1 MPLITGRQAVLDVY
15 ADMERRGWVMPC
27 FCSENQTST
36 EAILAATLE
45 ASVRLKCPDLP
56 VTIAMTNLYS
66 HRSQSVAYTQT
77 GRWDIG
83 LKLFLAD
90 LRILTEASS
99 PYGALR
105 VLVHL
110 DHIQPDADHD
120 LLNWDLGQFSS
131 IMYDAST
138 LPFEQNIERTRRFM
152 REQGHKLVVEGACD
166 EIVDAGG
173 KECNALTTPERA
185 MEYVKGSG
193 VDFIVA
199 NLGTEHRASA
209 AELTYHGDL
218 ARQISKAVG
227 GRLVLHGSSSV
238 SHDQIR
244 YLFRDGVRK
253 VNVWAAIE
261 RDSSPALLADMVR
274 NAAKVA
280 GPKVARTLK
289 EEGLLGPKCNTDMP
303 AALSHYTT
311 TYRQELVFG
320 QMKQIVGR
328 FLDLWMTP

>member
-1 MPLITGRQAVLDVY
+1 MPLITGRKAVLDVY
-15 ADMERRGWVMPC
+15 TEMGRRGWVMPC
-27 FCSENQTST
+27 FCTENRTST
-36 EAILAATLE
+36 EAILAAAVEVGT
-45 ASVRLKCPDLP
+45 RLGCPDLP

-66 HRSQSVAYTQT
+66 HRSQSVAYTHT

-90 LRILTEASS
+90 LRVLTESSS

-110 DHIQPDADHD
+110 DHIQPDADRD
-120 LLNWDLGQFSS
+120 LLAWDLGQFSS

-138 LPFEQNIERTRRFM
+138 LPFEQNIDRTRRFM
-152 REQGHKLVVEGACD
+152 REHGHELVVEGACD

-173 KECNALTTPERA
+173 QDRNDLTTPERA
-185 MEYVKGSG
+185 LAYVTGSG

-218 ARQISKAVG
+218 ARQIADRVG

-238 SHDQIR
+238 PHNQIR
-244 YLFRDGVRK
+244 HLFRDGVRK

-261 RDSSPALLADMVR
+261 RDSSPALLSDMAR

-280 GPKVARTLK
+280 GQRVARSLR
-289 EEGLLGPKCNTDMP
+289 EAGVLGPKADTESS
-303 AALSHYTT
+303 ASLSHYTT
-311 TYRQELVFG
+311 TYRQDLVFG
-320 QMKQIVGR
+320 QMKQVVAR
-328 FLDLWMTP
+328 FLDLWMVA

>member
-1 MPLITGRQAVLDVY
+1 MPLITGRKAVLDVY
-15 ADMERRGWVMPC
+15 ADMERHGWVMPC
-27 FCSENQTST
+27 FCTENQTST
-36 EAILAATLE
+36 EAILAAALE
-45 ASVRLKCPDLP
+45 ASVRLNCPDLP

-66 HRSQSVAYTQT
+66 HRSQSVAYSHT

-90 LRILTEASS
+90 LRVLTDASS

-105 VLVHL
+105 VLIHL
-110 DHIQPDADHD
+110 DHIQPDEDHD
-120 LLNWDLGQFSS
+120 LLNWELGQFSS

-138 LPFEQNIERTRRFM
+138 LPFEQNIVRTRQFM
-152 REQGHKLVVEGACD
+152 REHGHELVVEGACD

-173 KECNALTTPERA
+173 KENNALTSPERA
-185 MEYVKGSG
+185 VQYVNGCG

-218 ARQISKAVG
+218 ARRISGAVG
-227 GRLVLHGSSSV
+227 GRLVLHGCSSV

-244 YLFRDGVRK
+244 LLFRDGIRK

-261 RDSSPALLADMVR
+261 RDSSPALLVDMVK

-280 GPKVARTLK
+280 GPKVARALK
-289 EEGLLGPKCNTDMP
+289 DDGLLGPKVDVETP
-303 AALSHYTT
+303 ASLSHYTT
-311 TYRQELVFG
+311 TYRQNLVFE
-320 QMKQIVGR
+320 QMKQVVSR
-328 FLDLWMTP
+328 FLDLWITP